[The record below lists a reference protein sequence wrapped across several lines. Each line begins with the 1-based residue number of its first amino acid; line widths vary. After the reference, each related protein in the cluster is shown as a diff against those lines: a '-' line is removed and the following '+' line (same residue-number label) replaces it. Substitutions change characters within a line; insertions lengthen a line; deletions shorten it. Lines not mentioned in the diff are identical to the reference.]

1 MFKDSKDNSDLLV
14 LKNIESGYGHV
25 KVLHNVSL
33 RVKKGQIVT
42 IVGANGVGKST
53 TIKTIMGLL
62 KPNKGSI
69 EFKNKDIGGL
79 PAYKIVDLGIG
90 YSPEGR
96 EIFGNLNVFEN
107 LRIGAY
113 TVDKNDFPARLKEVY
128 NLFPRLQ
135 ERQNQ
140 EAGSLSG
147 GEQQMLAIARALM
160 QDPDLLI
167 LDEPSLGLAPIIAEE
182 IFSRL
187 EEINQKG
194 TTILLIEQ
202 NVNLALQLSDH
213 AYVMEKGRIVLD
225 EKASLLAEN
234 NYVQKTYMGIA

>member
-1 MFKDSKDNSDLLV
+1 MAKDSNNKNLLT
-14 LKNIESGYGHV
+14 LENIESGYGKV

-33 RVKKGQIVT
+33 KIKEGQIVT

-53 TIKTIMGLL
+53 TIKTILGLI
-62 KPNKGSI
+62 KPSSGQIK
-69 EFKNKDIGGL
+69 FKNELINSL
-79 PAYKIVDLGIG
+79 ETYKIIAKGIG

-96 EIFGNLNVFEN
+96 EVFGNLNVYEN

-113 TVDKNDFPARLKEVY
+113 TVSKDDFTKRLEEVY
-128 NLFPRLQ
+128 QLFPRLK
-135 ERQNQ
+135 ERKNQ
-140 EAGSLSG
+140 EASSLSG

-182 IFSRL
+182 IFNRL
-187 EEINQKG
+187 AEINQMG

-202 NVNLALQLSDH
+202 NVNLALHLSDH
-213 AYVMEKGRIVLD
+213 AYVMEKGKFVLD
-225 EKASLLAEN
+225 EKASILAQN
-234 NYVQKTYMGIA
+234 DYVKKTYMGIA

>member
-1 MFKDSKDNSDLLV
+1 MGVNSKKNNNLLV
-14 LKNIESGYGHV
+14 LKDIESGYGHV
-25 KVLHNVSL
+25 KVLHNISL
-33 RVKKGQIVT
+33 RVEVGQIVT

-53 TIKTIMGLL
+53 TVKTILGLL
-62 KPNKGSI
+62 KPSSGIIK
-69 EFKNKDIGGL
+69 FKNEEINSL
-79 PAYKIVDLGIG
+79 PAYEIVSRGIG

-96 EIFGNLNVFEN
+96 EVFGNLNVFEN

-113 TVDKNDFPARLKEVY
+113 TVDKNDFTARLEEVY
-128 NLFPRLQ
+128 KLFPRLK
-135 ERQNQ
+135 ERKNQ

-182 IFSRL
+182 IFNRL
-187 EEINQKG
+187 AEINQMG

-225 EKASLLAEN
+225 EKSSVLAEN
-234 NYVQKTYMGIA
+234 DYVQKTYMGIA

>member
-1 MFKDSKDNSDLLV
+1 MIADSNNNQNLLT
-14 LKNIESGYGHV
+14 LENIESGYGHV

-53 TIKTIMGLL
+53 TIKTILGLVKAKNGEIKFKGENINGL
-62 KPNKGSI
+62 KPY
-69 EFKNKDIGGL
+69 E
-79 PAYKIVDLGIG
+79 IVAKGIG

-96 EIFGNLNVFEN
+96 EVFGNLNVYEN

-113 TVDKNDFPARLKEVY
+113 TVDQKEFSKRLEEVY
-128 NLFPRLQ
+128 LLFPRLR
-135 ERQNQ
+135 ERRKQ
-140 EAGSLSG
+140 EASSLSG

-182 IFSRL
+182 IFKRL
-187 EEINQKG
+187 AEINEMG

-202 NVNLALQLSDH
+202 NVSLALQLSDH
-213 AYVMEKGRIVLD
+213 AYVMEKGKFVLD
-225 EKASLLAEN
+225 EKASELAQN
-234 NYVQKTYMGIA
+234 DYVQKTYMGIA

>member
-1 MFKDSKDNSDLLV
+1 MVKDSTNNNNLLI
-14 LKNIESGYGHV
+14 LENIESGYGHV
-25 KVLHNVSL
+25 KVLHNISL
-33 RVKKGQIVT
+33 RVKRGQIVT

-62 KPNKGSI
+62 KPSRGSI
-69 EFKNKDIGGL
+69 IFKNKDISGL
-79 PAYKIVDLGIG
+79 PAYKIVDQGIG

-96 EIFGNLNVFEN
+96 EVFGNLNVFEN

-113 TVDKNDFPARLKEVY
+113 TVNKNDFSARLEEVY
-128 NLFPRLQ
+128 NLFPRLK

-140 EAGSLSG
+140 EASSLSG

-160 QDPDLLI
+160 QDPDLLV

-187 EEINQKG
+187 AEINQKG

-213 AYVMEKGRIVLD
+213 AYVMEKGSIVLD
-225 EKASLLAEN
+225 EKASVLAKN
-234 NYVQKTYMGIA
+234 DYVQKTYMGIA

>member
-1 MFKDSKDNSDLLV
+1 MVKDSTNNNNLLI
-14 LKNIESGYGHV
+14 LENIESGYGHV
-25 KVLHNVSL
+25 KVLHNISL
-33 RVKKGQIVT
+33 KVKKGQIVT

-62 KPNKGSI
+62 KPSSGSI
-69 EFKNKDIGGL
+69 IFKNKDISGL
-79 PAYKIVDLGIG
+79 PAYKIVDQGIG

-96 EIFGNLNVFEN
+96 EVFGNLNVFEN

-113 TVDKNDFPARLKEVY
+113 TVNKNDFSARLEEVY
-128 NLFPRLQ
+128 NLFPRLK

-140 EAGSLSG
+140 EASSLSG

-160 QDPDLLI
+160 QDPDLLV

-187 EEINQKG
+187 AEINQKG

-213 AYVMEKGRIVLD
+213 AYVMEKGSIVLD
-225 EKASLLAEN
+225 EKASVLAKN
-234 NYVQKTYMGIA
+234 DYVQKTYMGIA

>member
-234 NYVQKTYMGIA
+234 DYVQKTYMGIA